1 MHIWDITLTKAGNQ
15 PEGWFE
21 VSYVYFNW
29 FEAASWFVLAAFIA
43 WRFLKNRRS
52 PVELLYALSVMLF
65 GVTDVLE
72 VYELTLGLFFV
83 KALVLV
89 SILLCRSS
97 VVKVYAVEGYKL

>member
-43 WRFLKNRRS
+43 WRYLKNRRS
-52 PVELLYALSVMLF
+52 PVELLYALCVMLF

-72 VYELTLGLFFV
+72 VYELTLGLFLV
-83 KALVLV
+83 KALVLL
-89 SILLCRSS
+89 SILLCRG
-97 VVKVYAVEGYKL
+97 KVLRLYEPKRYLL